1 MEIKQTNFAII
12 GLGGRGQGNLGE
24 LISIDGVKVV
34 AVCDKYEDRARRGVE
49 IVKEKTGEEPEMYL
63 DYKELL
69 KRDDIKAVMV
79 ATTWITHARIAVD
92 CMRAGKHVAMEV
104 GGAASIEECWQ
115 LVRASEETGKFCMLL
130 ENCCYDRNE
139 MALLRMMREG
149 IFGEV
154 VHMQGGY
161 EHDLRDEIGLGRENR
176 HGRIHNFKNR
186 NGELYP
192 THQLGPIAKAL
203 HINRGNRFLT
213 LTSMAR
219 KACGL
224 NTWLKN
230 TQGEDYDLA
239 DYKFNQGDIV
249 TTMIKC
255 AHGETIT
262 LVHDCTLPRPYSRN

>member
-1 MEIKQTNFAII
+1 
-12 GLGGRGQGNLGE
+12 
-24 LISIDGVKVV
+24 
-34 AVCDKYEDRARRGVE
+34 
-49 IVKEKTGEEPEMYL
+49 
-63 DYKELL
+63 
-69 KRDDIKAVMV
+69 
-79 ATTWITHARIAVD
+79 
-92 CMRAGKHVAMEV
+92 
-104 GGAASIEECWQ
+104 
-115 LVRASEETGKFCMLL
+115 
-130 ENCCYDRNE
+130 
-139 MALLRMMREG
+139 
-149 IFGEV
+149 
-154 VHMQGGY
+154 MQGGY

-213 LTSMAR
+213 LTSMAS

-262 LVHDCTLPRPYSRN
+262 LVHDCTLPRPYSRNYKIHGTRAAYNEDAKGIYIDGVTKHEEDDWMHSWEPFEKYLENMSIRFGKPTLPRVRSTATAVWIILFSPHLSRARCMTSSLR